1 MELEDLK
8 QNWNSMNTESAVSD
22 KLTGEIIDQMTQR
35 KINSKINKIRT
46 PEITGGLVCILG
58 LVFIGYNFDKLD
70 STFLQSIAL
79 ITILLLMALPLL
91 SFLSLKQFD
100 LNDDPKDKPYIE
112 TIKQFA
118 VQKLRFQKYQQIN
131 IFLCYLLL
139 VGVVILLPKF
149 FSGKDLSQ
157 SKTFWMFAFS
167 FGYIL
172 LMLFSRWVKKYYA
185 KSLNQAEE
193 LLREVKM

>member
-1 MELEDLK
+1 MDLENLK
-8 QNWNSMNTESAVSD
+8 QDWNSMNTESAGSG
-22 KLTGEIIDQMTQR
+22 KLTGEIINQMTQR

-58 LVFIGYNFDKLD
+58 LVFIGYNFEKLD
-70 STFLQSIAL
+70 NTFLQSIAL
-79 ITILLLMALPLL
+79 ITILLLIVLPLF

-100 LNDDPKDKPYIE
+100 TSEDAKDKPYVE
-112 TIKQFA
+112 TIRQFA
-118 VQKLRFQKYQQIN
+118 VQKLRFQKYQQVN

-172 LMLFSRWVKKYYA
+172 LMVVSKWVKKYYA
-185 KSLNQAEE
+185 KNLNRAEE
-193 LLREVKM
+193 LLNAVKM